1 MVPGMLVEGEWR
13 VEERRGDEEGRFIRS
28 GTTSRDFVTA
38 DDSSGFRAEAG
49 RYHLYISWACP
60 WAHRTAILRKLKGLE
75 DVVGLAAVGSF
86 MGDDGLTFYDE
97 PGVSPIPS
105 TARAGSALPAR
116 GLPES
121 RPQLHWSCH
130 YPRSLG

>member
-1 MVPGMLVEGEWR
+1 MAPGMLVEGEWR

-28 GTTSRDFVTA
+28 GTTFRDFVTA
-38 DDSSGFRAEAG
+38 DDSSGFRTEAG

-75 DVVGLAAVGSF
+75 DVVGLQAVGSF
-86 MGDDGLTFYDE
+86 MGDDGWAFYDE
-97 PGVSPIPS
+97 PGVVHD
-105 TARAGSALPAR
+105 TVNGALPAR